1 MVMSTLKLTLN
12 LLIITTEINVDFKY
26 LSYRSEIGAVSADSY
41 KYKAGKLLE
50 GSDYCFRVAAENS
63 VGTGAFATTESITA
77 KLPFG
82 KALLFFTWHYVHL
95 IS

>member
-1 MVMSTLKLTLN
+1 MLSRLFFTSK
-12 LLIITTEINVDFKY
+12 ITEKNFLCDFY
-26 LSYRSEIGAVSADSY
+26 HLFCFIEIGAVSADSY

-82 KALLFFTWHYVHL
+82 NSYIALTYLYL
-95 IS
+95 Q